1 MSSSQM
7 RLNRATGEWVIYA
20 PNRKKRPHDFQTKK
34 PVENISPKHLETC
47 PFCTGNENVLQSR
60 ILEFPSSSEGQW
72 QTRVV
77 SNKYPALTTQ
87 VSTQRV
93 AHGIYVKTGGYGRQ
107 EVIIESPNHAQTL
120 ATLSV
125 EQVEI
130 LIETYHQR
138 YLAFMEDPEV
148 MMVTIFRNH
157 GSAAGASL
165 RHPHSQIIATSIV
178 PRNRR
183 WQDEEA
189 QRYFDHWNR
198 CLYCDMLEFEIQEKE
213 RIIGENESFVAFI
226 PFAAEVSCE
235 VWLMPK
241 RHQADFGCISNTEKK
256 DFAKILQGVLAN
268 LYQKLDNPDYNYVI
282 NSAVRYKTE
291 EPQVHWYCQILP
303 RLSTQAGFE
312 IGSGISINP
321 SLPEDDAQFLRGFST
336 ESK

>member
-20 PNRKKRPHDFQTKK
+20 PSRKKRPHDFQTKK
-34 PVENISPKHLETC
+34 SVKNIPLEHSETC
-47 PFCTGNENVLQSR
+47 PFCIGNENILQSK
-60 ILEFPSSSEGQW
+60 ILEFPASNEGQW
-72 QTRVV
+72 QTRVI
-77 SNKYPALTTQ
+77 SNKYPALTTE

-93 AHGIYVKTGGYGRQ
+93 AHGIYLTTGGYGKQ
-107 EVIIESPNHAQTL
+107 EVIIESPNHSQTL

-165 RHPHSQIIATSIV
+165 RHPHSQMIATSIV

-189 QRYFDHWNR
+189 QRYFDHWNS
-198 CLYCDMLEFEIQEKE
+198 CLYCDMLKFEIQEKQ
-213 RIIGENESFVAFI
+213 RVIGENDSFVAFI
-226 PFAAEVSCE
+226 PFAAGVAYE

-241 RHQADFGCISNTEKK
+241 RHQADFGCISDSEKK
-256 DFAKILQGVLAN
+256 DFAEILQGVLAS

-321 SLPEDDAQFLRGFST
+321 SLPEEDAKFLK
-336 ESK
+336 E